1 MSLLILLVTVACCF
15 DPCDDNVTIRLTTV
29 FNNDAVIR
37 VCFTHYI
44 ELVYRVDR
52 TLDRRF

>member
-15 DPCDDNVTIRLTTV
+15 DPCDDNLTIRLTTV
-29 FNNDAVIR
+29 FNIDAVIR
-37 VCFTHYI
+37 LCFTLYT